1 MTKYI
6 RIAYQVII
14 LFLFSHLGS
23 FIVQILSIDFPGS
36 IVGLLLLF
44 ICLYLKIIPVNLIN
58 EGAGFLLG
66 LLALFFVPTTVGI
79 MNYPQLFSIEGFL
92 ILFSIIASTIFT
104 LMITGK
110 ICSFIESKE
119 SKENAIL

>member
-23 FIVQILSIDFPGS
+23 LIVQILSIDFPGS

-44 ICLYLKIIPVNLIN
+44 ICLYLKIIPINLIN

-79 MNYPQLFSIEGFL
+79 MNYPQLFSLEGFL
-92 ILFSIIASTIFT
+92 ILFSIIASTVFT
-104 LMITGK
+104 LVVTGK